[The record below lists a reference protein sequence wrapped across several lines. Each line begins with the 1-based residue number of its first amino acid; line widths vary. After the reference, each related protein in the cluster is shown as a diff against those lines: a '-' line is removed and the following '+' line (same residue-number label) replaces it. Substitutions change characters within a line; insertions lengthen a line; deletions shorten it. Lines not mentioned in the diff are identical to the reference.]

1 MSRSFNGSSQ
11 YLYRGSAVLTG
22 VPLTM
27 CAWVKK
33 SSLTVDSCILYA
45 ERQSDNAYVGL
56 FHRSTAVN
64 GNLLQGIVSH
74 AGIGATIW
82 NGPAYA
88 ANAWQFVAIR
98 CASTTSRDTWLNTT
112 ITSNASGQSF
122 VSNMDEFVVGR
133 WDHAVPQLYF
143 DGLVSDV
150 GAWNVALSDS
160 ELLSLATGKAVPGEV
175 RQESLSGYYLPS
187 TRRER
192 ADRDYSGYGRELT
205 PYGAPTWGDDPPQT
219 KRRRVRRVGAV
230 AISTKYWTFARQA
243 VRIIGGGIGT

>member
-1 MSRSFNGSSQ
+1 MSRSLDGSSQ

-45 ERQSDNAYVGL
+45 ECQSDNAYVGL

-74 AGIGATIW
+74 TGIGATIW
-82 NGPAYA
+82 NGPAYT

-112 ITSNASGQSF
+112 ITSNTATRSF
-122 VSNMDEFVVGR
+122 ISNMDEFVVGR
-133 WDHAVPQLYF
+133 WDHTAPGLHF
-143 DGLVSDV
+143 DGLVAEV

-160 ELLSLATGKAVPGEV
+160 ELRAMATGQAVPGEV
-175 RQESLSGYYLPS
+175 RQDALRGYYLPS
-187 TRRER
+187 TRRGR

-205 PYGAPTWGDDPPQT
+205 PYGSPTWGDDPPQT
-219 KRRRVRRVGAV
+219 KQRRRRRVGVAAAPTGNRRRRV
-230 AISTKYWTFARQA
+230 
-243 VRIIGGGIGT
+243 IIGAGY